1 MPSKDKGTHLTLEN
15 RKIIQAGIEHGATK
29 TSIADTIGKDN
40 STVGKEIQQHR
51 IQKNKC
57 SLPLECAV
65 YQHCKLGRN
74 CTIACPKY
82 EPFQCK
88 RRDRSPGACNGC
100 DRYPKCHFDKFCYDP
115 SLTKK
120 SRNALDSNSEKQKI
134 QGVFEGEGRKTGLTI
149 WTTVMPY
156 VDKFIFALS
165 CKISLILKHFLGIAI
180 PKESRIS
187 ARSGSSVSQKL

>member
-1 MPSKDKGTHLTLEN
+1 MCEFSKKLVYAALFVLHRTKHSIVCN
-15 RKIIQAGIEHGATK
+15 RRMGCFIPNIQADYWDVDFYM
-29 TSIADTIGKDN
+29 SCCFN
-40 STVGKEIQQHR
+40 
-51 IQKNKC
+51 
-57 SLPLECAV
+57 
-65 YQHCKLGRN
+65 
-74 CTIACPKY
+74 
-82 EPFQCK
+82 
-88 RRDRSPGACNGC
+88 
-100 DRYPKCHFDKFCYDP
+100 P

-120 SRNALDSNSEKQKI
+120 SRNALDSNCEKQKI

-187 ARSGSSVSQKL
+187 ARSGSSVSQKR